1 MKRFL
6 FFIMVLFISFGTTSC
21 ECFEDVPDIKKVGIG
36 YIQDDSG
43 LMFVEIDGVKYHPQS
58 IYTDRINRA
67 GKGNMSPVK
76 GMEVTVFYT
85 DESSEPQFIAGDKS
99 VEYLENFFTEN
110 YTIVVIFVTLFV
122 ISMLIMAIPTEKFKD
137 NMYK

>member
-6 FFIMVLFISFGTTSC
+6 FFIMSLFISFGATSC
-21 ECFEDVPDIKKVGIG
+21 ECFEDVPDIKKVGTG
-36 YIQDDSG
+36 YIQDDSD

-58 IYTDRINRA
+58 IYTDKVKGA

-85 DESSEPQFIAGDKS
+85 DESSEPCFIAGDKS
-99 VEYLENFFTEN
+99 VEYLKNFFTKN
-110 YTIVVIFVTLFV
+110 YTIVVIFVTLFI
-122 ISMLIMAIPTEKFKD
+122 ISMLIMAIPNEKFRD
-137 NMYK
+137 NM